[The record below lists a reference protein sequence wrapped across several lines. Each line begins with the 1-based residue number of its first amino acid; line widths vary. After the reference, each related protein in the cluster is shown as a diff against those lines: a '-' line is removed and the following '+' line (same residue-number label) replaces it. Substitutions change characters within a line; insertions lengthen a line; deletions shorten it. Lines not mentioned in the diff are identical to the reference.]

1 MQQYQAPL
9 RDMRY
14 VIEDWLRAPQA
25 WQEMPAMAE
34 LDSELAEQILEE
46 AARFASDVLAPL
58 NASGDQQGC
67 LYANGEVRTPNG
79 FPAAYKAFAEA
90 GWPALAVRVEDGGQG
105 LPQLLNAALL
115 EMFYACNH
123 AWAMYTGIAH
133 GAYECLRH
141 HAPEWLRQRY
151 LPGIVSGELLP
162 TMCLSEPQAGSDVGL
177 LRTRAEPNADGS
189 HRITGNKI
197 FASGGEHDLTTNILH
212 LVLARLP
219 DAPAGSRGISIFV
232 VPKLLDDGSRNA
244 VHCDG
249 IEHKMGI
256 RASAT
261 CALRFDGAHGWLLGK
276 ANQGLAAMFVMM
288 NSARLY
294 VGMQG
299 LGHTEA
305 AWQSAMGYAAERRQM
320 RAVKRPTGS
329 PVAEADPIHYHPAM
343 RHTLLN
349 LRAHSEGMRMLGY
362 WVAHLLDQSE
372 YAADP
377 EQRQQSTELAML
389 LTPLVKAYFTEQG
402 FQQASAALQV
412 FGGYGYSQ
420 EYPIEQTLR
429 DSRIAMIYEGT
440 NEIQAN
446 DLLLR
451 KVLRNPST
459 ALPALLALYRGEA
472 SLASES
478 PEWSE
483 AAESLIEQ
491 CDQLEQTIEEIRK
504 AEAQDPEAPYRSAG
518 DFLHWLAVLSLGYVW
533 LRAARVSQ
541 GREDDPIHASKQESA
556 RYYFSFCLPKAKHH
570 AALVQVGLA
579 TILPFLPD

>member
-1 MQQYQAPL
+1 
-9 RDMRY
+9 
-14 VIEDWLRAPQA
+14 
-25 WQEMPAMAE
+25 
-34 LDSELAEQILEE
+34 
-46 AARFASDVLAPL
+46 
-58 NASGDQQGC
+58 
-67 LYANGEVRTPNG
+67 
-79 FPAAYKAFAEA
+79 
-90 GWPALAVRVEDGGQG
+90 
-105 LPQLLNAALL
+105 
-115 EMFYACNH
+115 
-123 AWAMYTGIAH
+123 
-133 GAYECLRH
+133 
-141 HAPEWLRQRY
+141 
-151 LPGIVSGELLP
+151 
-162 TMCLSEPQAGSDVGL
+162 
-177 LRTRAEPNADGS
+177 
-189 HRITGNKI
+189 
-197 FASGGEHDLTTNILH
+197 
-212 LVLARLP
+212 
-219 DAPAGSRGISIFV
+219 
-232 VPKLLDDGSRNA
+232 
-244 VHCDG
+244 
-249 IEHKMGI
+249 
-256 RASAT
+256 
-261 CALRFDGAHGWLLGK
+261 
-276 ANQGLAAMFVMM
+276 
-288 NSARLY
+288 
-294 VGMQG
+294 
-299 LGHTEA
+299 
-305 AWQSAMGYAAERRQM
+305 
-320 RAVKRPTGS
+320 
-329 PVAEADPIHYHPAM
+329 M

-533 LRAARVSQ
+533 LRATRVSQ

-556 RYYFSFCLPKAKHH
+556 RYYFSYCLPKAKHH